1 MYSIVHCSEQIMGTV
16 QLFSAIVQSGSK
28 PGYNP
33 ILDSEEQGDGKHWAQ
48 RAWLELQQM
57 QSS

>member
-33 ILDSEEQGDGKHWAQ
+33 ILDSEEQGDGKHGAR
-48 RAWLELQQM
+48 RA
-57 QSS
+57 